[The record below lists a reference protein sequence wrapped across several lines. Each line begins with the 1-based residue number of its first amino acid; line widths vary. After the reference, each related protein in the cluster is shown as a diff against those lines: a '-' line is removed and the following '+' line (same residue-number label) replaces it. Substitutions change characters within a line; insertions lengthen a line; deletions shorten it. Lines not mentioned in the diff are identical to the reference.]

1 IPGGA
6 SVNISYL
13 LPPFA
18 RVRLYTYARPTDAT
32 AGRQNCFWTALN
44 FFNEDPDQRFVD
56 ADFAQRVLATDYE
69 QVFGP
74 AEFGDVISVRDPSG
88 TPVHMCVYLAD
99 DVVFTKNGLDRIAP
113 WVLMKMPDML
123 ASYQARPLGVAVFWQ
138 RKNL

>member
-1 IPGGA
+1 YGERTFLMRLRITPETDIDALVRYWGRGGRGEELRPLLESMAQIPGGA

-88 TPVHMCVYLAD
+88 TP
-99 DVVFTKNGLDRIAP
+99 
-113 WVLMKMPDML
+113 
-123 ASYQARPLGVAVFWQ
+123 
-138 RKNL
+138 